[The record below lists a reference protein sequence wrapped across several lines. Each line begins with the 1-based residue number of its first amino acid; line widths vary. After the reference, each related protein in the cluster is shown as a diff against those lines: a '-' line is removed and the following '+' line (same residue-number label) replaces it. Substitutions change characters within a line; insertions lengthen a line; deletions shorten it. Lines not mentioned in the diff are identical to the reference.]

1 MSKTS
6 PKTSPKTAS
15 KKLIPA
21 ATVLLIRDGAQ
32 GLEVFMVER
41 HHQIDFASSAL
52 VFPGGR
58 VDEYDHQPELRDACI
73 HWEED
78 DPKTLP
84 WRAAAI
90 REAFEETGI
99 LLARDKNKPED
110 LISGDHAFSL
120 WDFRKKVEDRA
131 PPFAEFL
138 RQHDLQADCA
148 ALSFYAH
155 WITPEMMPKRFDTHF
170 FIAAAPAGQA
180 GLHDGREMVDSIWL
194 RPKDAIKDGEE
205 GRRQVIFPTRMNLA
219 LIADCESVAQA
230 MEETRQ
236 RKVVTVL
243 PKMDTSGS
251 EPVLRIPAE
260 AGYPVST
267 EPIRREML

>member
-1 MSKTS
+1 MSKT
-6 PKTSPKTAS
+6 
-15 KKLIPA
+15 LIPA
-21 ATVLLIRDGAQ
+21 ATILLIRDGAQ
-32 GLEVFMVER
+32 GLEVFMVQR

-58 VDEYDHQPELRDACI
+58 VDEYDHAPELRDVCI

-90 REAFEETGI
+90 RESFEETGI
-99 LLARDKNKPED
+99 LLARKKNQSKD
-110 LISGDHAFSL
+110 FISGDHALSL
-120 WDFRKKVEDRA
+120 WDFRKKIEDRD
-131 PPFAEFL
+131 PPFADFL

-170 FIAAAPAGQA
+170 FIAAAPEGQA

-194 RPKDAIKDGEE
+194 RPKDAIKDGET
-205 GRRQVIFPTRMNLA
+205 GKRQVIFPTRMNLS
-219 LIADCESVAQA
+219 LIAECENVAQA
-230 MEETRQ
+230 MAATRA
-236 RKVVTVL
+236 RKIVTVL
-243 PKMDTSGS
+243 PKVDNSG
-251 EPVLRIPAE
+251 EHPVLTIPEE
-260 AGYPVST
+260 AGYPVNF
-267 EPIRREML
+267 EPLDREMR